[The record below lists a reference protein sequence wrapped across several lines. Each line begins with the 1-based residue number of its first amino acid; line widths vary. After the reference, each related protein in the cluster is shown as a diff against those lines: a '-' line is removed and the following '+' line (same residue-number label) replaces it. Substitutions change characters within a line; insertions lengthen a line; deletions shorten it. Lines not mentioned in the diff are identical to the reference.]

1 MQLRYGHV
9 VRVSA
14 LSLAMVLAGAA
25 SGQGRSA
32 AFDQRRAD
40 VVASADGR
48 PLAAVRAG
56 GPAQTLVGF
65 LQTRGRDGASI
76 ASLHTAQTRTGAP
89 GMTHLR
95 VEQTVE
101 GLTVYGAYAKAAFDR
116 SGNLVHLIDRL
127 SRVPA
132 ASLAPA
138 RIDAQQALRAAMAR
152 LHPGAQA
159 SGRLASTEGNTAVFE
174 GGAFFHEA
182 PTVTAVVAPLADGS
196 MVRAWLVE
204 TWSEKTNK
212 LHHTLVGGDGQILN
226 VELRTANDSY
236 NVFPVDPGKGPQAR
250 VNGPGAG
257 NAQSPAGW
265 LAGRSEKDTN
275 ISGNNVAAYLD
286 IDNNNRADAG
296 GTRTR
301 TGNFLTVAD
310 LTAQP
315 STPANKAVAVQ
326 NLFYLNNV
334 VHDILYSHGFTE
346 STGNFQVDNFGKG
359 GTGNDAVAA
368 EAQDGGGLDN
378 ANFATPPD
386 GRKPRMQMYLWSGA
400 GPTHEVVVNPLG
412 GPTYGARG
420 AQFGPALNTTGLT
433 GAIALVS
440 SAAAPPA
447 TDACNPVSS
456 AVSGKIALV
465 DRGTCAFTVKAKNV
479 QNAGGLGMIVANNID
494 GTATFVMGGTDA
506 TIVIPSVM
514 ISQNDGA
521 ALRLLGSPNGTMR
534 LKVVQPL
541 QIDGSLDS
549 DIVYHEYGHGLTW
562 RMIGSMSGPLA
573 GAIGEGASD
582 GVAMLINGSDLIGVY
597 AASSPTGIRRFRY
610 AGYPLTYGDV
620 TGAEVHNDGEIYAAA
635 IWRLIELFGP
645 SRRSELFDYYVNG
658 MNFTP
663 STPAYEDM
671 RDGIL
676 AAVAAVPTSSSD
688 RCTIWS
694 AFAQFGIGVGANGVV
709 NPGGTTVTITP
720 SFTKP
725 ADCP

>member
-1 MQLRYGHV
+1 MQAHYGHV

-76 ASLHTAQTRTGAP
+76 ASLRTAQTRAGAP

-182 PTVTAVVAPLADGS
+182 PTVTAVAAPLADGS

-236 NVFPVDPGKGPQAR
+236 NVFPVDPGKGPQTIVA
-250 VNGPGAG
+250 GPGAG
-257 NAQSPAGW
+257 NPQSPAGW
-265 LAGRSEKDTN
+265 LTGRSEKDIS
-275 ISGNNVAAYLD
+275 ISGNNVSAYLD
-286 IDNNNRADAG
+286 TDANNRADPG
-296 GTRTR
+296 GTRVSN
-301 TGNFLTVAD
+301 GNFLTAAN
-310 LTAQP
+310 LAASPGT
-315 STPANKAVAVQ
+315 TGNKAVAVQ
-326 NLFYLNNV
+326 NLFYLNNA
-334 VHDILYSHGFTE
+334 VHDILYSHGFNE
-346 STGNFQVDNFGKG
+346 SAGNFQASNFGNG
-359 GTGNDAVAA
+359 GAERDAVAA

-386 GRKPRMQMYLWSGA
+386 GRKPRMQMFLWSGA
-400 GPTHEVVVNPLG
+400 GPTHEVVINSPG

-433 GAIALVS
+433 QAIVATTPLNACGVGGVS
-440 SAAAPPA
+440 P
-447 TDACNPVSS
+447 

-465 DRGTCAFTVKAKNV
+465 DRGTCAFTEKAKNV
-479 QNAGGLGMIVANNID
+479 QNAGGLGTIVANNVG

-521 ALRLLGSPNGTMR
+521 ALRTLTAPNGTMR
-534 LKVVQPL
+534 LKAVQPL

-549 DIVYHEYGHGLTW
+549 DIVFHEYGHGLTW

-582 GVAMLINGSDLIGVY
+582 GVAMLINGDDLIGVY

-610 AGYPLTYGDV
+610 AGYPLTYGAV

-635 IWRLIELFGP
+635 IWRLMELFGA
-645 SRRSELFDYYVNG
+645 SRRSALFDYYVNG

-663 STPAYEDM
+663 STPAFEDM

-676 AAVAAVPTSSSD
+676 QAVLVGTTPSD

-720 SFTKP
+720 SFLNP